1 MNLSYAT
8 LAQVPA
14 DIPAPRDRGEVGVG
28 IVHFGPGAFHR
39 AHQAAY
45 VDALL
50 DADPRWGIAAVSMR
64 SRGTVDALARQDG
77 LYTLAIRDAAPS
89 YRVLGAHRRFLGP
102 DDAAETRALLADA
115 GVELVTTTVT
125 EKGYCLAPDGT
136 LDLSHP
142 DIVHDLDQLS
152 ALTHSLPFASS
163 SRRACRDGVSRGR
176 AGGEASLDTGS
187 RQARSLLETN
197 GEGEF
202 RSASGGL
209 AAPASVVGWIVA
221 GLAARRAAGVPP
233 FVVLPCDNLASNGA
247 KIRAALVAFAQ
258 ECDPALAGWIDAHVD
273 VRSTMVDSITP
284 AADDALGRDVAA
296 ALGLEDDAAVQREA
310 FTQWVIEDN
319 GRPLG
324 PDLASV
330 GATLTR
336 DVAGYERAKLRILNG
351 AHSTLAY
358 AGLLR
363 GHASVAEAMRD
374 ADLATF
380 VDTMIA
386 RDIAPMLPPV
396 PGLDLDAYR
405 ASVLDRF
412 RNPGIVHRLDQ
423 IAQDGSQKL
432 PYRLGDTLAANRA
445 AGRMPGHVVAALG
458 CWIAFL
464 IERTRAGT
472 AIVDPKSARLV
483 EVAAGGDPA
492 AVARTLVGEA
502 IGFLPGLADDEA
514 AVVAIGDASVLASGG
529 EWRRLF
535 TAACS

>member
-1 MNLSYAT
+1 MRLSRQT

-14 DIPAPRDRGEVGVG
+14 AIPAPRDRGAIGVG

-50 DADPRWGIAAVSMR
+50 DHDPRWGIAAVSMR
-64 SRGTVDALARQDG
+64 SRGTVDALAAQDG

-89 YRVLGAHRRFLGP
+89 FRVIGAHRRFLGP
-102 DDAAETRALLADA
+102 SEAAETHALLADPA
-115 GVELVTTTVT
+115 VGLVTTTVT

-136 LDLSHP
+136 LDLAHP
-142 DIVHDLDQLS
+142 DVVHDL
-152 ALTHSLPFASS
+152 
-163 SRRACRDGVSRGR
+163 
-176 AGGEASLDTGS
+176 TGP
-187 RQARSLLETN
+187 AVT
-197 GEGEF
+197 
-202 RSASGGL
+202 
-209 AAPASVVGWIVA
+209 PASVVGWIVA
-221 GLAARRAAGVPP
+221 GLAARRAAGVAP

-247 KIRAALVAFAQ
+247 KIRAALVAFARARD
-258 ECDPALAGWIDAHVD
+258 ETLADWIEATVD

-284 AADDALGRDVAA
+284 AADEALGRDVAA
-296 ALGLEDDAAVQREA
+296 ALGGLADDAAVQREA
-310 FTQWVIEDN
+310 FAQWVIEDN

-330 GATLTR
+330 GATLTP

-363 GHASVAEAMRD
+363 GHSSVAEAMRD
-374 ADLATF
+374 EALAGF
-380 VDTMIA
+380 VDAMIA
-386 RDIAPMLPPV
+386 RDIIPALPPV

-405 ASVLDRF
+405 AAVLDRF

-464 IERTRAGT
+464 IARAATDT
-472 AIVDPKSARLV
+472 AIVDPKSERLAGIAR
-483 EVAAGGDPA
+483 GGDPA
-492 AVARTLVGEA
+492 AVTRALADEA
-502 IGFLPGLADDEA
+502 IGFLPGLASDEA
-514 AVVAIGDASVLASGG
+514 AVAAIGDAAALARDG
-529 EWRRLF
+529 EWDRLF
-535 TAACS
+535 AAACS